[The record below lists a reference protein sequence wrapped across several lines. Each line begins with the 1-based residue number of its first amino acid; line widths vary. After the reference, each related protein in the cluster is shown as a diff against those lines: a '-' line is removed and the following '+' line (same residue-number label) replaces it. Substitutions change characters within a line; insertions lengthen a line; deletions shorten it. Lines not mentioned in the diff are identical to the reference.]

1 MYSAFTCYVT
11 AALRVRA
18 LVMKTTLMAHLSLA
32 PYKESVTIVQIQ
44 MPFYAAMR
52 SWTLL
57 PSYAPGLEYIGSHI
71 KMLIT

>member
-1 MYSAFTCYVT
+1 MYSAFTYDVT

-44 MPFYAAMR
+44 MPFYAVMR
-52 SWTLL
+52 SWTPSALRAAHMLL
-57 PSYAPGLEYIGSHI
+57 SVYNVI
-71 KMLIT
+71 